1 MPWGYYTPTMTEQ
14 DYTTRDQEGNEIEVK
29 VDAINGMRVLYLEF
43 PIPTKPLNFLE
54 FMEVRGKVSR
64 EIIEYIKTHKAP
76 TDPFEAAE
84 SLANKMKEVLTKHY
98 KSMGVL

>member
-1 MPWGYYTPTMTEQ
+1 MSEIV
-14 DYTTRDQEGNEIEVK
+14 RDQEGNECEIK
-29 VDAINGMRVLYLEF
+29 IDGINGMRVLYVEF
-43 PIPTKPLNFLE
+43 PIPTKPLNFWAFRVLRE
-54 FMEVRGKVSR
+54 KVQKEVV
-64 EIIEYIKTHKAP
+64 EYIRTHKAP